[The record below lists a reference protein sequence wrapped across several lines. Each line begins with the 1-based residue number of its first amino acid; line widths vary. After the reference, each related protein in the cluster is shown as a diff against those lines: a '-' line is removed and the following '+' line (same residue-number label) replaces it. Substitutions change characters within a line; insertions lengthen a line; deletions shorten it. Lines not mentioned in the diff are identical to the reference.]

1 MYVSD
6 SKSGSE
12 GIIIISDCNSCNI
25 SSLDK
30 YFLTLLLLPL
40 PYSSYSL
47 LFFVVVVIRMR
58 KYIYIYFRVSFS
70 LKEYPILIKFHFI
83 LTPFPPSNIEHRT
96 LNGLWSSIQWIKSWT
111 WDRNY
116 IHKFIF
122 FVYRSEL
129 FVQVFLSSLYILSSS
144 SSYSLSLRCK
154 VNATLH
160 NRSFFLKCHT
170 HSRLM

>member
-40 PYSSYSL
+40 LTPLTPYSFSSSWSL
-47 LFFVVVVIRMR
+47 EWEN
-58 KYIYIYFRVSFS
+58 IYIYFRVSFS

-83 LTPFPPSNIEHRT
+83 LTPFPPSNIEHWT

>member
-40 PYSSYSL
+40 LTPLTPYSFSSSWSL
-47 LFFVVVVIRMR
+47 EWEN
-58 KYIYIYFRVSFS
+58 IYIYFRVSFS

-83 LTPFPPSNIEHRT
+83 LTPFPPSNIEHWMVYG
-96 LNGLWSSIQWIKSWT
+96 LQFNGSRAEPEIEITFINLYFSSI
-111 WDRNY
+111 DRNCS
-116 IHKFIF
+116 FRF
-122 FVYRSEL
+122 
-129 FVQVFLSSLYILSSS
+129 
-144 SSYSLSLRCK
+144 
-154 VNATLH
+154 
-160 NRSFFLKCHT
+160 FFLHYTFYHHHRILCHYGVK
-170 HSRLM
+170 

>member
-6 SKSGSE
+6 SKSASG

-30 YFLTLLLLPL
+30 YFLTLVLLP
-40 PYSSYSL
+40 YFSFFSSQSL
-47 LFFVVVVIRMR
+47 EVEC
-58 KYIYIYFRVSFS
+58 IYIYMIPSQFQSQRVSNINKISFHLHSFS
-70 LKEYPILIKFHFI
+70 PI
-83 LTPFPPSNIEHRT
+83 EQWT

-129 FVQVFLSSLYILSSS
+129 LVQF
-144 SSYSLSLRCK
+144 
-154 VNATLH
+154 
-160 NRSFFLKCHT
+160 FFLLFFTINFIIIVVFYVITVK
-170 HSRLM
+170 

>member
-40 PYSSYSL
+40 LTPLTPYSFSSSWSL
-47 LFFVVVVIRMR
+47 EWEN
-58 KYIYIYFRVSFS
+58 IYIYFRVSFS

-144 SSYSLSLRCK
+144 SYSLSLRCK